1 MITPAECCQLSR
13 ETVRDF
19 INHCG
24 CRDTDDIR
32 RVLINLIG
40 MASHAMI
47 ATNGLDAALQALT
60 NTHEHLQK
68 TKPEYTLREVDEG
81 IEVKPLRKTQH

>member
-1 MITPAECCQLSR
+1 MITPTECCQLSR
-13 ETVRDF
+13 ETVKDF

-24 CRDTDDIR
+24 CRDTNDIR
-32 RVLINLIG
+32 RVLTNLIG

-47 ATNGLDAALQALT
+47 ATNGLDAALQVLT

-68 TKPEYTLREVDEG
+68 TKPEYTLTKTGKG
-81 IEVKPLRKTQH
+81 IEVSLLRKTQY